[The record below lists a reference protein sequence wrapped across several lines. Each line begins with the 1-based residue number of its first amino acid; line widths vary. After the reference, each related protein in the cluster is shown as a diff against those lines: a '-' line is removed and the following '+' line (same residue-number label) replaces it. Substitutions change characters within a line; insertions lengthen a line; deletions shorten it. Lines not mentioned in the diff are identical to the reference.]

1 MGTGQRKERSVE
13 VEAGPVDI
21 DTIFAV
27 VLVSMFPR
35 HLTPPS
41 SSFFLLG
48 PRGTGK
54 STWLREHFPEAL
66 VVNLLGADTM
76 LRYQRDPSLL
86 RAEVLAQPRER
97 WIVIDEVQR
106 APRLLD
112 EVHLLMEEHRYKRFA
127 LTGSSARKL
136 KRGAANLLAGRAVVC
151 SLFPLTS
158 AETGFTLPVERMLRY
173 GSMPLSVTRRTMRP
187 ERSTCA
193 FVTTYL
199 TEEIRAEALVR
210 DLGAF
215 SRVVEVSALAAGQRT
230 NVSAI
235 ARDAGISR
243 ETVRGFFEVLTDTLI
258 ASWLPAWRPRA
269 RVKET
274 ALPKLF
280 WFDPGVLHAASGGF
294 DQPLPADR
302 LGVLLEH
309 LVLHEL
315 RSRMHYAEVRG
326 SLGYWATPGGNE
338 VDFVW
343 SRTPVPSGPSTYV
356 DSKRSAVQPRPPPTS
371 SMVATVR
378 CLQARRASCRL
389 KSSSAGCMPGRSSAD
404 TRHLTDQGA
413 SAAAWRWAEAAGVS
427 GRGATLPAGQA
438 EAGGGRGALRAFTV
452 GVAGDRGLAPGA
464 ATPGGSATSW
474 RTAATSCPSRCAGA
488 PAVGSSTSPV
498 RQP

>member
-1 MGTGQRKERSVE
+1 
-13 VEAGPVDI
+13 
-21 DTIFAV
+21 
-27 VLVSMFPR
+27 MFPR

-41 SSFFLLG
+41 SSFFLFG

-54 STWLREHFPEAL
+54 STWLREHFTEAL

-86 RAEVLAQPRER
+86 RAEVLAQSRER

-112 EVHLLMEEHRYKRFA
+112 EVHLLMEEHGHTRFA

-136 KRGAANLLAGRAVVC
+136 KRGAANLLAGRAVVR

-158 AETGFTLPVERMLRY
+158 AETGFTLPVEQMLRY
-173 GSMPLSVTRRTMRP
+173 GSMPLSVTAPNDAAREEYLR
-187 ERSTCA
+187 A

-199 TEEIRAEALVR
+199 AEEIRAEALVR

-215 SRVVEVSALAAGQRT
+215 SRFVEISALAAGQRT

-243 ETVRGFFEVLTDTLI
+243 ETARGFFEVLLDTLI

-269 RVKET
+269 KVKET

-315 RSRMHYAEVRG
+315 RSRMHYAAVRG
-326 SLGYWATPGGNE
+326 SLGYWATPGGSE

-343 SRTPVPSGPSTYV
+343 WRGREVVAIEVKNARAFRSEHVRGVEAL
-356 DSKRSAVQPRPPPTS
+356 RSA
-371 SMVATVR
+371 
-378 CLQARRASCRL
+378 
-389 KSSSAGCMPGRSSAD
+389 
-404 TRHLTDQGA
+404 
-413 SAAAWRWAEAAGVS
+413 
-427 GRGATLPAGQA
+427 
-438 EAGGGRGALRAFTV
+438 
-452 GVAGDRGLAPGA
+452 
-464 ATPGGSATSW
+464 
-474 RTAATSCPSRCAGA
+474 TAASSYLVYRGDCEMLVGTTRVLPVETFLRRLHAGEII
-488 PAVGSSTSPV
+488 G
-498 RQP
+498 